1 MHVVVCVKQI
11 PDPSLAG
18 RLDPE
23 TRCLVR
29 EGVEVVLD
37 PGDEVGVEAA
47 LRVAEATSGEVT
59 VVSMG
64 PEKGL
69 DAIRKA
75 LAMGAHRAV
84 LVSDPRLRGSDAL
97 ATARVLAAA
106 ILPRQPDLVIAG
118 TESTDGYTGTVP
130 AAIAELLDWP
140 ALTFAKAI
148 TVEDATVRIQ
158 RQTEVGH
165 DIVEAPLPAVVT
177 VTGGANQPRYPSLRG
192 IMAARAKPV
201 DRPGLEEL
209 GIDPATVGLAGAN
222 QQVVAVAPAPE
233 RAAGAI
239 VTDDGSGGRR
249 IVDYLAELK
258 VI

>member
-1 MHVVVCVKQI
+1 MQVIVCVKQI
-11 PDPSLAG
+11 PDPSGAG

-23 TRCLVR
+23 TFCLVR

-37 PGDEVGVEAA
+37 PGDEVGVEVA
-47 LRVAEATSGEVT
+47 LQLAEAAGGEVT

-64 PEKGL
+64 PEQGM

-106 ILPRQPDLVIAG
+106 IAPLGADLVVAG

-130 AAIAELLDWP
+130 AAIAELLDLP
-140 ALTFAKAI
+140 ALTFAKAVA
-148 TVEDATVRIQ
+148 VEAGTVRIH

-165 DIVEAPLPAVVT
+165 DVVEAPLPAVVT
-177 VTGGANQPRYPSLRG
+177 VTGGATQPRYPSLRG
-192 IMAARAKPV
+192 IMAARSKPV
-201 DRPGLEEL
+201 DRPSLESLGL
-209 GIDPATVGLAGAN
+209 DPATVGLAAAADR
-222 QQVVAVAPAPE
+222 VVAVAPAPE
-233 RAAGAI
+233 RAAGTI
-239 VTDDGSGGRR
+239 VTDDGSAAAR
-249 IVDYLAELK
+249 IVDFLAELK